1 MTLEVL
7 HYVAVEEAEEVHD
20 VVVEDGEDLEDVE
33 EDDLH
38 GRDLHLDPLKQ

>member
-7 HYVAVEEAEEVHD
+7 HYVAEEEEVHD

-38 GRDLHLDPLKQ
+38 GQDLHLDPLKQ